1 MTPHER
7 IPFDVAKLV
16 RRSTSGRCF
25 ICEFLKADP
34 AYDHVRVTET
44 DTAIV
49 FLNKF
54 PTLFGYVIV
63 APKRHVER
71 VTGDFT
77 QDEYVELQRLGYKI
91 VPSLRRV
98 LARSRM

>member
-25 ICEFLKADP
+25 ICEFLKGDP
-34 AYDHVRVTET
+34 AYDHVRVMET

-49 FLNKF
+49 FLN
-54 PTLFGYVIV
+54 TS
-63 APKRHVER
+63 A
-71 VTGDFT
+71 T
-77 QDEYVELQRLGYKI
+77 
-91 VPSLRRV
+91 
-98 LARSRM
+98 